1 MNGSPKLVLFRKVV
15 DLDDGGHEKKLVDQ
29 ILSVKITKPC
39 ATTALE
45 YYSQNVLNR
54 VSATDRA

>member
-1 MNGSPKLVLFRKVV
+1 LAEQNSIIKIRKP
-15 DLDDGGHEKKLVDQ
+15 G
-29 ILSVKITKPC
+29 

-54 VSATDRA
+54 VSAREARVIPIAVSRLKKCNFQ

>member
-1 MNGSPKLVLFRKVV
+1 M
-15 DLDDGGHEKKLVDQ
+15 GGMKETWRNKTQYQNKK
-29 ILSVKITKPC
+29 TG

-54 VSATDRA
+54 VSASDRG